1 MKKAQ
6 KIIATVTIV
15 VQENPHGQGD
25 QWPTSAPAFSAGN
38 PGDPSSRSGSS
49 RSASAKPWFL
59 SVFIILVAVAFS
71 GYSWLDALARF
82 RADDEGKTVVRR
94 AIVNAPV
101 SLPAPKVSQET
112 LNTMASEAPP
122 YQMAREQTKGA
133 SPNNATEQQKKAPQA
148 SPDLNPWPL
157 KKTTLF
163 SQALA
168 LHKDGRLQE
177 AKKMYEA
184 ALERSPNLVSALNNL
199 GTIHIGEKD
208 YAQAHSVLEKA
219 TLADPSYADP
229 CYNLACLNA
238 LQTNV
243 EQSLFYLKK
252 AIAADDT
259 VRDRAKGDIDLA
271 NIRGHVE
278 YERIVNGV
286 KKS

>member
-1 MKKAQ
+1 
-6 KIIATVTIV
+6 VFSDG
-15 VQENPHGQGD
+15 NLGD
-25 QWPTSAPAFSAGN
+25 A
-38 PGDPSSRSGSS
+38 SSKSGSR
-49 RSASAKPWFL
+49 RSVSAKPWFL

-82 RADDEGKTVVRR
+82 RGDDDGKTFVRR
-94 AIVNAPV
+94 AIVNAPA
-101 SLPAPKVSQET
+101 SLPTPKVSQET
-112 LNTMASEAPP
+112 LNTIASKAPP
-122 YQMAREQTKGA
+122 YQMAREKPKET

-148 SPDLNPWPL
+148 SPDPNPWPL
-157 KKTTLF
+157 KETTLF

-177 AKKMYEA
+177 AKKLYEA

-208 YAQAHSVLEKA
+208 YAQAHKVLEKA
-219 TLADPSYADP
+219 ALADPTYADP
-229 CYNLACLNA
+229 YYNLACLNA

-243 EQSLFYLKK
+243 QKSLFYLKK

-271 NIRGHVE
+271 NIQGHVE

-286 KKS
+286 KES

>member
-1 MKKAQ
+1 VKKAR
-6 KIIATVTIV
+6 KIIATVTIY
-15 VQENPHGQGD
+15 VQEDPDGQGD
-25 QWPTSAPAFSAGN
+25 PWPTRAPAFSDGN
-38 PGDPSSRSGSS
+38 PSDPSSQSGS
-49 RSASAKPWFL
+49 RRFASARRWLL
-59 SVFIILVAVAFS
+59 SFFIVLVAVAFS
-71 GYSWLDALARF
+71 GYSWLDAIARL
-82 RADDEGKTVVRR
+82 RSDDHGKTIIRR

-101 SLPAPKVSQET
+101 SLPTPKVSQET
-112 LNTMASEAPP
+112 LNRPASKAPP
-122 YQMAREQTKGA
+122 YPMARAQPKGA
-133 SPNNATEQQKKAPQA
+133 SPNNATKQQQKAPQA
-148 SPDLNPWPL
+148 SPDPNPRPL
-157 KKTTLF
+157 KQTTLF
-163 SQALA
+163 GQALA

-229 CYNLACLNA
+229 YYNLACLKA

-271 NIRGHVE
+271 NIRGHIE
-278 YERIVNGV
+278 YEEIVNGV